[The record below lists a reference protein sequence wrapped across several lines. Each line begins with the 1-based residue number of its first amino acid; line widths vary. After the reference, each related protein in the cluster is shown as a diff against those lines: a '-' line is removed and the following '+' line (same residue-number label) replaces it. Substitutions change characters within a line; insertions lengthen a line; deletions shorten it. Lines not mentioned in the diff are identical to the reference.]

1 MKLSVTLLAAALAE
15 IVFALP
21 GGFLTTPY
29 PTRSS
34 SVTPQTTDSVMQIP
48 DVLTDSLH
56 VTNVS
61 AITVI
66 FTTTDTVTTTSFI
79 PHSSPVVLDGVS
91 TYYSSWLTM
100 SISETTTHYIVTS
113 TLTPS
118 TTHTTPTPL
127 STSEPPSASE
137 DPQDAP
143 TTTVTVTHSMTVT
156 ESSHTC
162 GATSSEDPVQSP
174 TSSTN
179 VCENCRTVIYTEVET
194 SARTIVIPMTTSRSS
209 TTRVYHPSGYSVSS
223 KHSASTEDPTSTE
236 HPVSTQ
242 PPTS

>member
-34 SVTPQTTDSVMQIP
+34 SVTPQTTASVVLIP
-48 DVLTDSLH
+48 DVLTDPLH

-79 PHSSPVVLDGVS
+79 PHSSPVALDGVS

-100 SISETTTHYIVTS
+100 SVSETTTHYIVTS

-127 STSEPPSASE
+127 PASEPPSASE

-162 GATSSEDPVQSP
+162 GATSSEDPVQSH

-179 VCENCRTVIYTEVET
+179 VCENCRTIIYTEVDT

-209 TTRVYHPSGYSVSS
+209 TTRVYLPSGYSVSS